1 MSAPTEVP
9 IWDTNGTNVVE
20 STASQKTDGINAG
33 VFDANLYKN
42 LNWWMKLVGDWFSFT
57 NAGTTGSFT
66 ADGKTITVEKGIIT
80 SIITTP

>member
-20 STASQKTDGINAG
+20 STASQKTDGINAD

-57 NAGTTGSFT
+57 NAGATGNFT

-80 SIITTP
+80 SITTTP